1 MDTFYNMRKNNGY
14 FINNYNNYFQDLY
27 YDLVGAKHLI
37 TITGWSVWTGLT

>member
-1 MDTFYNMRKNNGY
+1 MDTFYNMRNNSC
-14 FINNYNNYFQDLY
+14 QDLY